1 MDQTGPGN
9 HQPGEDPAAASSP
22 FGGGAAA
29 GGSRVFSPSIVAEPA
44 TLKPREPRDRGTKR
58 TLVIASVMAAVLW
71 VLIVGLQRLPDGE
84 EPTPSAPVAGEAVPP
99 APGNAQLDLT
109 AKMLLKILLDVGMPD
124 PTAPQQLAGYARLPE
139 DFARVAIV
147 AAEMQGPSEAQ
158 TWLKR
163 AAEALEKETPGTQSP
178 AERAARVTVMEED
191 LRVLGALYADPQIAP
206 DAADREH
213 LKKRYGWLGEVAS
226 TFGQAELKAEREAL
240 VSGGVLAFGFLIA
253 FFGVVGL
260 ALVAGVVMLV
270 LVLVGV
276 TNRKVRATFMPP
288 EPGGSVYM
296 EVFALFLLG
305 FLGVQVV
312 SALISLA
319 GADRTTTLGI
329 TLGVQWLLV
338 LVPLW
343 PVVRGVPWSEARRAM
358 GLTTGRGVMRE
369 VGSGIF
375 AYLATLPVL
384 FVAFLIGFIL
394 LAAQQLVTRMVTG
407 EEAPPPSN
415 VILELVAGAPWWKLL
430 LFASL
435 AVVWAPLV
443 EETVFRGALYR
454 HMRGKLG
461 MVFAAILT
469 AVMFALVHGYPL
481 ALMAPLI
488 TLGVSFAFM
497 REWRGSVISCI
508 TAHAL
513 HNGSIMLLLLSLIK
527 LLA

>member
-1 MDQTGPGN
+1 MVAV
-9 HQPGEDPAAASSP
+9 PA
-22 FGGGAAA
+22 
-29 GGSRVFSPSIVAEPA
+29 SRG
-44 TLKPREPRDRGTKR
+44 PREPRDAGSKR
-58 TLVIASVMAAVLW
+58 TLIIASVMAAVLW
-71 VLIVGLQRLPDGE
+71 VLIVGLQRLPEGE
-84 EPTPSAPVAGEAVPP
+84 EVAPPAPVAGEAVPP

-109 AKMLLKILLDVGMPD
+109 AKMLLKILLDVGMSD
-124 PTAPQQLAGYARLPE
+124 PSAPQQLAGYARLPE

-147 AAEMQGPSEAQ
+147 AAEMQGAAEAQ

-163 AAEALEKETPGTQSP
+163 ASEALEKEPSGSMTP
-178 AERAARVTVMEED
+178 AERAARVAVMEQD
-191 LRVLGALYADPQIAP
+191 LRVLGALYADPQVAP

-213 LKKRYGWLGEVAS
+213 LTRRYGWLGEVAG
-226 TFGQAELKAEREAL
+226 TFKQEDLKAEREAL
-240 VSGGVLAFGFLIA
+240 VAGGALAFGFLIA
-253 FFGVVGL
+253 FFAGVGL

-276 TNRKVRATFMPP
+276 TSRKARVRFVPP
-288 EPGGSVYM
+288 ERGGSVYM
-296 EVFALFLLG
+296 EVFALFLLA

-312 SALISLA
+312 SALISLT
-319 GADRTTTLGI
+319 GVDRTTTLGI

-343 PVVRGVPWSEARRAM
+343 PILRGVPWSEARRAM
-358 GLTTGRGVMRE
+358 GLTTGQGVLRE
-369 VGSGIF
+369 VGAGVF

-394 LAAQQLVTRMVTG
+394 LAAQQLLTKAITG
-407 EEAPPPSN
+407 EEPPAPSN
-415 VILELVAGAPWWKLL
+415 VILELVADAPWWKLL

-454 HMRGKLG
+454 HMRGRLG